1 VTAAGATAP
10 SPHTGLPPGAARD
23 GGAGPA
29 EAPAPS
35 WPGAGLDGD
44 RAEASL
50 VHLRGRLA
58 LVEAAVRTAV
68 ALRRQADPG
77 ADDPFRGLYLADEQV
92 NRLLDAAPA
101 RPAAIPAAA
110 VAAVEVAADRAERA
124 GAELRLR
131 RLARGFG
138 LDPLDLDL
146 LLVALAPDLD
156 PRFERL
162 YAYLNDDVTRRR
174 AQIGLALELCGATPT
189 DAAARRRLGRGGAL
203 VAGGLVEVEEPERPF
218 LTRPLRVPDRVA
230 SHLLG
235 DDTLDPDLAG
245 IADTGPTDWAGGPL
259 PSGRAEAG
267 DPVLPGSAAGP
278 GSPDG
283 PEEVEHRSA
292 TAASEPPRAV
302 ERVTAPEAGTSDD
315 PAAGLARAL
324 AAGARLA
331 YVRERPGGG
340 GTAVGAAGLRAAGL
354 PALVLDL
361 GRLDAGA
368 ALAAAARA
376 AAREARLRGAGLVAG
391 PVEALAGR
399 GAAAVRAFA
408 ELPATVVLTGRVTWD
423 PAWARD
429 VPAVVEA
436 PGATPAE
443 RAACWRGQL
452 AGGPVRWP
460 AGLARCSEPA
470 PSQLRA
476 SPAGGDPGLPTA
488 HFLLSAEQVA
498 RAARAAQLQAAVAG
512 TEVTPWHLRAGA
524 RAQNAAGLERLA
536 RRIEPAVSWDDLVLP
551 AATAGQLHELAARAR
566 HRDRVL
572 AEWGL
577 RPGGGR
583 GRGVT
588 ALFAGDSGTGKTMS
602 AEVIAGAL
610 GLDLYAVNLATVVDK
625 YVGETEKNLERV
637 FAEAEGVNGVLLFD
651 EADAIFGKRSEVRDA
666 HDRYAN
672 LEIAYLLQ
680 RMESFD
686 GLAVLATNLRANL
699 DEAFTRRLDAI
710 VDFPL
715 PDEAARRRLWERCLG
730 GALPRGRDLDL
741 DFCAGA
747 FELSGGSI
755 ASIALA
761 AAYLAAEAD
770 RPLAMA
776 DLVHAVH
783 REYRKLGRLA
793 RETEFGPYHGLVA
806 T

>member
-1 VTAAGATAP
+1 MSTSETAAS
-10 SPHTGLPPGAARD
+10 SPR
-23 GGAGPA
+23 AGPA
-29 EAPAPS
+29 PAAGRDAGPTPRPAGAAAAPGEAGRDGD
-35 WPGAGLDGD
+35 PGA
-44 RAEASL
+44 ASL

-58 LVEAAVRTAV
+58 LVEAAVRAAV

-77 ADDPFRGLYLADEQV
+77 ADDSFRGLYLAAEHVD
-92 NRLLDAAPA
+92 RLLDAAPT
-101 RPAAIPAAA
+101 RLAAIPAAA
-110 VAAVEVAADRAERA
+110 AAEVEAAANRAERA
-124 GAELRLR
+124 GAALRLR
-131 RLARGFG
+131 GLARGFG
-138 LDPLDLDL
+138 LDALDLDL
-146 LLVALAPDLD
+146 LMVALAPDLD

-174 AQIGLALELCGATPT
+174 AQIGLALELCGAAPT
-189 DAAARRRLGRGGAL
+189 DAAARRRLGPGGAL
-203 VAGGLVEVEEPERPF
+203 VTGGLVEVEEPERPF

-235 DDTLDPDLAG
+235 DDTPDPDLA
-245 IADTGPTDWAGGPL
+245 AVAGPGPLAWAGGPF
-259 PSGRAEAG
+259 PAG
-267 DPVLPGSAAGP
+267 VGHPGGQGVAAGP
-278 GSPDG
+278 
-283 PEEVEHRSA
+283 V
-292 TAASEPPRAV
+292 AV
-302 ERVTAPEAGTSDD
+302 PEAGAVDGPS
-315 PAAGLARAL
+315 AGLARAL

-331 YVRERPGGG
+331 YVRERPGGRG
-340 GTAVGAAGLRAAGL
+340 AAVGAAGLRAAGL

-361 GRLDAGA
+361 GRLDAEA
-368 ALAAAARA
+368 ELAAAARA
-376 AAREARLRGAGLVAG
+376 AAREARLRGAGVVAG

-408 ELPATVVLTGRVTWD
+408 ELPVTVVLAGRATWD
-423 PAWARD
+423 PAWSRD

-436 PGATPAE
+436 PSATPAE
-443 RAACWRGQL
+443 RAACWRAQL
-452 AGGPVRWP
+452 DGDAGSGPAHPSGP
-460 AGLARCSEPA
+460 A
-470 PSQLRA
+470 QRA
-476 SPAGGDPGLPTA
+476 SPPGGDPGLATA

-498 RAARAAQLQAAVAG
+498 RAARAARLQAAVAG
-512 TEVTPWHLRAGA
+512 TAVEPAHLRAGA

-536 RRIEPAVSWDDLVLP
+536 RRIEPAVGWDDLVLP
-551 AATAGQLHELAARAR
+551 AATAEQLHELAARAR
-566 HRDRVL
+566 NRDRVL
-572 AEWGL
+572 AGWGL

-680 RMESFD
+680 RMESFG
-686 GLAVLATNLRANL
+686 GLAVLASNLRANL

-710 VDFPL
+710 VEFPL
-715 PDEAARRRLWERCLG
+715 PDHAARRRLWDRCLG
-730 GALPRGRDLDL
+730 TAMPRGPDVDL

-761 AAYLAAEAD
+761 AAYLAAEAG

-776 DLVHAVH
+776 DVVRAVH

-793 RETEFGPYHGLVA
+793 REAEFGPYHRLLA
-806 T
+806 SPA